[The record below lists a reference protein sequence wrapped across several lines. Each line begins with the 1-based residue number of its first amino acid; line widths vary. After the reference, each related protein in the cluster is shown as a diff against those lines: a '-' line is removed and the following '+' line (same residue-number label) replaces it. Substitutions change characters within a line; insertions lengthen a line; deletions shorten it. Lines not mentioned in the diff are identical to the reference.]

1 MIYALRGIILN
12 KNNNFHCFVIQKML
26 HQRIKVKPKLKRIQ
40 EVEEEINIMSTV
52 QLYLNE
58 QEIAE
63 LARDIPQ
70 DTSII
75 YGEEK
80 KEFGICPYITLYM
93 HQENAED
100 LLNKVLDIYIEFEK
114 TIIDKPFQLRFRSD
128 TEVWKKADKWIRSR
142 DELLVEM
149 HKIFKKYFVYFIGAT
164 SAEADTQ
171 SARWALESNIRD
183 SNERY
188 SSIKLTFGDQWY
200 KTNKMVWHTFVEK
213 ILRQLNP
220 IQAYSGYE
228 IGNTGQFAYISPEF
242 ETVERTFSDYFY
254 GLDIDHPGMEFS
266 HENMF
271 IAEDRDG
278 LGGGIRTPT
287 WCFLLSP
294 YWLEKLDLSE
304 EQIREKLNDPRIEI
318 TKIIDPE
325 DSTKYNLWIRL
336 GELSLY
342 PVEEGVPDLLVMA
355 NELIKPIRCDNL
367 KLTTLDAWSD
377 DPNPRFDVVSS
388 KQWIARFDEDSTW
401 PELKRVEV
409 EVQEPER
416 IDIVIAGSPCPHEGN
431 WYTFAKE
438 NSRQYFKQGDIFPNF
453 ESDWGDVYW
462 QFDGEE

>member
-1 MIYALRGIILN
+1 MIYALRGILFN
-12 KNNNFHCFVIQKML
+12 KNNNFQFFVNMEML
-26 HQRIKVKPKLKRIQ
+26 RQRIKVKLKLKGIQ
-40 EVEEEINIMSTV
+40 EVEEEINIMSTS
-52 QLYLNE
+52 QLYLSK
-58 QEIAE
+58 QEIEE
-63 LARDIPQ
+63 LVRDIPQ
-70 DTSII
+70 DTSIL
-75 YGEEK
+75 YGEENQ
-80 KEFGICPYITLYM
+80 EFGVCPYVTFYICNKDCV
-93 HQENAED
+93 EI
-100 LLNKVLDIYIEFEK
+100 LNKVVAIYIEFENS
-114 TIIDKPFQLRFRSD
+114 IIDKPFQLRFRSD

-142 DELLVEM
+142 NEM
-149 HKIFKKYFVYFIGAT
+149 LTEMTTVYKKHFIYYIGAT
-164 SAEADTQ
+164 SAESPNQ
-171 SARWALESNIRD
+171 SARWALGAKIRD

-188 SSIKLTFGDQWY
+188 SSIKLTFGDKWY
-200 KTNKMVWHTFVEK
+200 RSNPVRWHHFVKQCLEK
-213 ILRQLNP
+213 LNP

-228 IGNTGQFAYISPEF
+228 IGNTGQFAFVSPEF
-242 ETVERTFSDYFY
+242 ETVERTFTDYFY

-294 YWLEKLDLSE
+294 YWLEKLGLSE

-318 TKIIDPE
+318 TKIE
-325 DSTKYNLWIRL
+325 DSENPNLYSLWIRL

-342 PVEEGVPDLLVMA
+342 PVEEDVPDLLVLA

-377 DPNPRFDVVSS
+377 DPNPRFDVVSA
-388 KQWIARFDEDSTW
+388 KQWIARFDKDSTW

-409 EVQEPER
+409 EAQEPER
-416 IDIVIAGSPCPHEGN
+416 IDIVLAGEPCPHAGY

-438 NSRQYFKQGDIFPNF
+438 NSRQYFKHGDIFPDF

-462 QFDGEE
+462 QFDEEE

>member
-1 MIYALRGIILN
+1 MP
-12 KNNNFHCFVIQKML
+12 L
-26 HQRIKVKPKLKRIQ
+26 H
-40 EVEEEINIMSTV
+40 
-52 QLYLNE
+52 
-58 QEIAE
+58 
-63 LARDIPQ
+63 
-70 DTSII
+70 
-75 YGEEK
+75 
-80 KEFGICPYITLYM
+80 YITFYLDQKKSYA
-93 HQENAED
+93 QNF
-100 LLNKVLDIYIEFEK
+100 LNKVFDIYAEFEN
-114 TIIDKPFQLRFRSD
+114 IIINKSFRLRFRCD
-128 TEVWKKADKWIRSR
+128 TEVWKNASSWIRSR
-142 DELLVEM
+142 EEM
-149 HKIFKKYFVYFIGAT
+149 LTEMTTVYKKHFIYYVGAT
-164 SAEADTQ
+164 SAESPNQ
-171 SARWALESNIRD
+171 SARWALGAKIRD

-200 KTNKMVWHTFVEK
+200 RSNKTIWYQFVQKCLEM
-213 ILRQLNP
+213 LNP

-294 YWLEKLDLSE
+294 YWLEKLGLSE

-318 TKIIDPE
+318 SKIENSENPNQY
-325 DSTKYNLWIRL
+325 SLWVRL

-377 DPNPRFDVVSS
+377 DPNPRFDAISA

-409 EVQEPER
+409 EVQKEER
-416 IDIVIAGSPCPHEGN
+416 VDIVLAGSPCPHTGY

-438 NSRQYFKQGDIFPNF
+438 NSRQYFNQGDIFLNVQ
-453 ESDWGDVYW
+453 SDWVMCIGSLMVKNN
-462 QFDGEE
+462 EI